1 MKCALSGGVLMSLMI
16 ASGSVIAQPQPK
28 LVLQITVDALRGDL
42 EQRFRHNMGEGG
54 FNYLLDKGIYYDNA
68 HYQHANTET
77 IVGHVSLATGAPP
90 KVHGMVGNV
99 WFDRAANRVVY
110 NIEDEAYHL
119 LTSGADV
126 DKNAEIDATQKAAKG
141 DGRSPLPMLS
151 STFSD
156 QLALAYNGQS
166 KVFAVSVKDRGA
178 VSLAGQYG
186 KAFWFSKAAGE
197 FVSSDYYYQKYPQ
210 WVKEFNQSQPLQ
222 AYDGA
227 SWQLSM
233 PQSKYLFK
241 DEKGGEGKTELA
253 GFGTAFPHAY
263 GAKTDKYFT
272 TKLTLSPAGD
282 ELTLAFAKTLLAEEQ
297 LGQDAIVDYLAV
309 SFSSNDYV
317 IHMFGPSSLEAED
330 NLLRLDRSIAELLK
344 TVDAKVGLEHT
355 LIVLSADHG
364 APDMPSYLQAM
375 GDKKAQ
381 YFNFQLL
388 DAKVLSNLLSKELK
402 QTGEWVT
409 QYSHPYVYLDHGL
422 LQQHQLDL
430 AKVQQMLAD
439 KLSQVPNIQYAVPTS
454 LVAKGQLPDTRV
466 MRLVANNYHPQR
478 SGDIHLI
485 FSPNVYINDFD
496 GLKVASVHG
505 SPWRYD
511 TYVPVVFAGMQL
523 APERVNRPVTPYD
536 IAPTLAHYLNIAPP
550 NGATGKVLEEV
561 VEQ

>member
-1 MKCALSGGVLMSLMI
+1 MKKVLCMTALTGLFACFG
-16 ASGSVIAQPQPK
+16 AAAQSQPK

-99 WFDRAANRVVY
+99 WFDRAENRAVY
-110 NIEDEAYHL
+110 NIEDERYHL

-126 DKNAEIDATQKAAKG
+126 DKSAEIDSTQKVAKG

-156 QLALAYNGQS
+156 ELALAYNGQS

-186 KAFWFSKAAGE
+186 KAFWFSKSAGE
-197 FVSSDYYYQKYPQ
+197 FVSSDYYYQQYPG
-210 WVKEFNQSQPLQ
+210 WVDAFNQSKPLQ
-222 AYDGA
+222 GYHEK
-227 SWQLSM
+227 SWQLSLD
-233 PQSKYLFK
+233 QSKYLFK
-241 DEKGGEGKTELA
+241 DEKGTDGKTELA
-253 GFGTAFPHAY
+253 GFGTRFPHAY
-263 GAKTDKYFT
+263 GPTTDKYFT

-282 ELTLAFAKTLLAEEQ
+282 ELTLAFTQALIAEEQ
-297 LGQDAIVDYLAV
+297 LGQDAIPDYLAV

-330 NLLRLDRSIAELLK
+330 NLLRLDRSIAQLLK
-344 TVDAKVGLEHT
+344 TVDEKVGLEHT

-364 APDMPSYLQAM
+364 APDTPSYLQAM
-375 GDKKAQ
+375 GDQKAE

-388 DAKVLSNLLSKELK
+388 DAKVLSDLLSKALNQK
-402 QTGEWVT
+402 GKWVE
-409 QYSHPYVYLDHGL
+409 QYAQPYIYLDHDL
-422 LQQHQLDL
+422 VKQHKLDL
-430 AKVQQMLAD
+430 AKVQQVLAD
-439 KLSQVPNIQYAVPTS
+439 RLSQVPNIQYAVPTS
-454 LVAKGQLPDTRV
+454 RIVDGQLANTRV
-466 MRLVANNYHPQR
+466 MNLVANNYHPQR
-478 SGDIHLI
+478 SGDVHLI
-485 FSPNVYINDFD
+485 FSPNVYINDLD

-511 TYVPVVFAGMQL
+511 TYVPVVFAGMKL
-523 APERVNRPVTPYD
+523 APERVNRAVTPYD
-536 IAPTLAHYLNIAPP
+536 IAPTLAHYLKIAPP
-550 NGATGKVLEEV
+550 NGATGSVLEEV
-561 VEQ
+561 VER